1 MFRFTLYIVEVVF
14 TLLIV
19 SNYIIMYGEHV
30 VGELFNISFLLLKRL
45 YKHSHMGYILWKE
58 KSPFDV
64 IIIQL
69 A

>member
-1 MFRFTLYIVEVVF
+1 
-14 TLLIV
+14 
-19 SNYIIMYGEHV
+19 MYGEHV

-64 IIIQL
+64 IIVQL